1 MGAFMITDI
10 DIETAIYTIIGD
22 IPELD
27 EFIVYDFVMENDPTM
42 DELYTFIFELN
53 EKLNAI
59 EAKAQADAKIRQ
71 DIIAKALAVAT

>member
-1 MGAFMITDI
+1 MITDI